1 MKPGCNSTSGTT
13 ESQADFRP
21 QFAGNNKYT
30 SYLILIRE
38 WEMEKNKEEK
48 QYRWQMKEQ
57 STGVKLALLGQNS
70 MKAANVNQD
79 EPEVISLNFT

>member
-1 MKPGCNSTSGTT
+1 
-13 ESQADFRP
+13 
-21 QFAGNNKYT
+21 
-30 SYLILIRE
+30 
-38 WEMEKNKEEK
+38 MEKNKEEK